1 MLPNKKIIDE
11 LKKLAIKAK
20 NNNEVPIS
28 AIIAKKNKI
37 FFSAYNTCHKTNNP
51 LNHAEMIV
59 ITSAM
64 NHIGAK
70 YLKDC
75 VLYVTLE
82 PCLMRAGAIQ
92 LSKLAGIVY
101 GANDEKMGFSQ
112 KSKNAFPKA
121 FKIKGG
127 VLHEESTSLL
137 KAFFKAKR

>member
-1 MLPNKKIIDE
+1 MDKDVLYMKAA
-11 LKKLAIKAK
+11 LKEAEKAMGAD
-20 NNNEVPIS
+20 EVPVG
-28 AIIAKKNKI
+28 AVLVYNGQIIARGFNQVETLKD
-37 FFSAYNTCHKTNNP
+37 ATA
-51 LNHAEMIV
+51 HAEMIV

-82 PCLMRAGAIQ
+82 PCLMCAGAIQ
-92 LSKLAGIVY
+92 LSKLAGVVY

-112 KSKNAFPKA
+112 KSKNAFSKA